1 MKKNFTM
8 IVNRKYDSN
17 FQSRFYRNIE
27 KALTERVKMENPGEM
42 ALKSVLQFACSY
54 EVLNTRSVG
63 TVETLLN

>member
-1 MKKNFTM
+1 M

-27 KALTERVKMENPGEM
+27 LALTERIKLESPSEM
-42 ALKSVLQFACSY
+42 AIKSVLQFAGSFD
-54 EVLNTRSVG
+54 VVNTSSVG